1 MVEAKVTLQNPSGLH
16 ARPASIFVTQATRFK
31 SDILIVKDGKE
42 VNAKSIL
49 NILAMGA
56 KKGDEIILRIKGEDE
71 KEALDTL
78 VKLLQSLNE

>member
-1 MVEAKVTLQNPSGLH
+1 
-16 ARPASIFVTQATRFK
+16 
-31 SDILIVKDGKE
+31 
-42 VNAKSIL
+42 
-49 NILAMGA
+49 MGA